1 MKILI
6 VTDAWHPQVNGVVT
20 TLSNVTKELIK
31 AGHQV
36 DIVEPSLFKSIP
48 LVGYSEIKI
57 AIETNQLKKYI
68 LNETYDCIHIS
79 TEGPLG
85 LRARIL
91 CRKYKKKFT
100 TAIHTKFAEYLK
112 ARINFPIEIT
122 YSYLKWFHGG
132 AINTLVNTTSQ
143 KDELIQRG
151 FKNLKTWGR
160 AIDLDIFKPRTSPVD
175 YDYLLYVGRVSHEKS
190 IQDFLKIKSHLK
202 KVVIGKGP
210 QLSQLKSK
218 YPDALFLGYK
228 YKEDLAQWYSGASCF
243 VFPSKTDTYGIVM
256 IESLASGTPV
266 AAYPVTGPIDI
277 IQNNLNGYLSD
288 DLEYAIQKAI
298 KVSSNSCVSF
308 AKKHSWKKVT
318 NQFLE
323 VLTPQRNKKDIAA

>member
-20 TLSNVTKELIK
+20 TLSNINKELIK

-48 LVGYSEIKI
+48 LIGYSEIKI

-85 LRARIL
+85 FKARIL
-91 CRKYKKKFT
+91 CRKHKKEFT
-100 TAIHTKFAEYLK
+100 TAIHTKFPEYLK

-132 AINTLVNTTSQ
+132 AINTLVNTISQ
-143 KDELIQRG
+143 KDELVQRG
-151 FKNLKTWGR
+151 FNNLKTWGR
-160 AIDLDIFKPRTSPVD
+160 AIDLDIFRPRSSPVD

-190 IQDFLKIKSHLK
+190 IEDFLEIKSNLK

-210 QLSQLKSK
+210 QLSQLKKK

-228 YKEDLAQWYSGASCF
+228 YKDDLAQWYSGASCF
-243 VFPSKTDTYGIVM
+243 VFPSKSDTYGIVM
-256 IESLASGTPV
+256 IESLACGTPV
-266 AAYPVTGPIDI
+266 AAYPVTGPIDV
-277 IQNNLNGYLSD
+277 IQNNLNGYLSE

-298 KVSSNSCVSF
+298 KVTSNSCVSF

-323 VLTPQRNKKDIAA
+323 TLTPQRNKKDIAA

>member
-31 AGHQV
+31 AGHEV

-48 LVGYSEIKI
+48 LIGYSEIKI

-68 LNETYDCIHIS
+68 LNETYDFIHIS

-85 LRARIL
+85 FRARAL
-91 CRKYKKKFT
+91 CRKHKILFT
-100 TAIHTKFAEYLK
+100 TAIHTKFPEYLK
-112 ARINFPIEIT
+112 ARINLPIEIT
-122 YSYLKWFHGG
+122 YSYLKWFHS
-132 AINTLVNTTSQ
+132 AATNTLVNTISQ

-151 FKNLKTWGR
+151 FKNLKTWSR
-160 AIDLDIFKPRTSPVD
+160 AIDLDIFKPRSSPVD
-175 YDYLLYVGRVSHEKS
+175 YDYLLYVGRVSYEKS
-190 IQDFLKIKSHLK
+190 IEDFLKIKSHLK

-210 QLSQLKSK
+210 QLSELERK
-218 YPDALFLGYK
+218 YPEVLFLGYK
-228 YKEDLAQWYSGASCF
+228 YKDDLAQWYSGASCF
-243 VFPSKTDTYGIVM
+243 VFPSKTDTFGIVM
-256 IESLASGTPV
+256 IESLACGTPV
-266 AAYPVTGPIDI
+266 AAYPVTGPIDL

-298 KVSSNSCVSF
+298 KVSSKSCVSF

-323 VLTPQRNKKDIAA
+323 VITPQRNKKDIAA

>member
-48 LVGYSEIKI
+48 LIGYSEIKI

-68 LNETYDCIHIS
+68 LNETYDYIHIS

-85 LRARIL
+85 LKARIL
-91 CRKYKKKFT
+91 CRKHKKKFT
-100 TAIHTKFAEYLK
+100 SAIHTKFPEYLK

-122 YSYLKWFHGG
+122 YSYLKWFHNG
-132 AINTLVNTTSQ
+132 AAITLVNTISQ

-151 FKNLKTWGR
+151 FKNLKTWSR

-175 YDYLLYVGRVSHEKS
+175 YDYLLYVGRVSIEKS
-190 IQDFLKIKSHLK
+190 IEDFLKIKSNLR

-210 QLSQLKSK
+210 QLSELKRK
-218 YPDALFLGYK
+218 YPDAIFLGYK

-256 IESLASGTPV
+256 IESLACGTPV
-266 AAYPVTGPIDI
+266 AAYPVTGPIDV

-288 DLEYAIQKAI
+288 DLEYAVQKAI
-298 KVSSNSCVSF
+298 KVNSNSCVSF

-323 VLTPQRNKKDIAA
+323 ALTPNRNNKDIAA

>member
-20 TLSNVTKELIK
+20 TLSNINKELIK

-85 LRARIL
+85 FKARIL
-91 CRKYKKKFT
+91 CRKHKKEFT
-100 TAIHTKFAEYLK
+100 TAIHTKFPEYLK

-132 AINTLVNTTSQ
+132 AINTLVNTISQ
-143 KDELIQRG
+143 KDELVQRG
-151 FKNLKTWGR
+151 FNNLKTWGR
-160 AIDLDIFKPRTSPVD
+160 AIDLDIFRPRSSPVD

-190 IQDFLKIKSHLK
+190 IEDFLEIKSNLK

-210 QLSQLKSK
+210 QLSQLKKK

-228 YKEDLAQWYSGASCF
+228 YKDDLAQWYSGASCF
-243 VFPSKTDTYGIVM
+243 VFPSKSDTYGIVM
-256 IESLASGTPV
+256 IESLACGTPV
-266 AAYPVTGPIDI
+266 AAYPVTGPIDV
-277 IQNNLNGYLSD
+277 IQNNLNGYLSE

-298 KVSSNSCVSF
+298 KVTSNSCVSF

-323 VLTPQRNKKDIAA
+323 TLTPQRNKKDIAA

>member
-1 MKILI
+1 M
-6 VTDAWHPQVNGVVT
+6 
-20 TLSNVTKELIK
+20 
-31 AGHQV
+31 
-36 DIVEPSLFKSIP
+36 
-48 LVGYSEIKI
+48 
-57 AIETNQLKKYI
+57 
-68 LNETYDCIHIS
+68 
-79 TEGPLG
+79 
-85 LRARIL
+85 
-91 CRKYKKKFT
+91 
-100 TAIHTKFAEYLK
+100 
-112 ARINFPIEIT
+112 
-122 YSYLKWFHGG
+122 
-132 AINTLVNTTSQ
+132 
-143 KDELIQRG
+143 
-151 FKNLKTWGR
+151 
-160 AIDLDIFKPRTSPVD
+160 
-175 YDYLLYVGRVSHEKS
+175 LYVGRVSHEKS
-190 IQDFLKIKSHLK
+190 IEDFLKIKSHLK

>member
-20 TLSNVTKELIK
+20 TLFNVIKELTK

-68 LNETYDCIHIS
+68 LNETYDCIHIA

-85 LRARIL
+85 LRARML
-91 CRKYKKKFT
+91 CRKHKKKFT
-100 TAIHTKFAEYLK
+100 TAMHTKFAEYLR

-122 YSYLKWFHGG
+122 YSYLKWFHSG
-132 AINTLVNTTSQ
+132 ATITLVNTSSQ

-151 FKNLKTWGR
+151 FKNLKTWSR

-190 IQDFLKIKSHLK
+190 IEDFLKIKSHLK

-210 QLSQLKSK
+210 QLSQLKNK
-218 YPDALFLGYK
+218 YPDAVFLGYK

-256 IESLASGTPV
+256 IESLACGTPI

-298 KVSSNSCVSF
+298 KVNSNSCVSF

-323 VLTPQRNKKDIAA
+323 ALTPQRNKKDIAA

>member
-6 VTDAWHPQVNGVVT
+6 VTDAWHPQINGVVT
-20 TLSNVTKELIK
+20 TLSNVIKELIK

-48 LVGYSEIKI
+48 LIGYSEIKI

-68 LNETYDCIHIS
+68 LNETYDCIHIV

-85 LRARIL
+85 LRARML
-91 CRKYKKKFT
+91 CRKHKKEFT
-100 TAIHTKFAEYLK
+100 TAMHTKFAEYLR

-132 AINTLVNTTSQ
+132 ATCTLVNTSSQ

-151 FKNLKTWGR
+151 FKNLKTWSR
-160 AIDLDIFKPRTSPVD
+160 AIDLDIFKPRTPPVD

-190 IQDFLKIKSHLK
+190 IEDFLKIKSHLK

-218 YPDALFLGYK
+218 YPDTLFLGYK
-228 YKEDLAQWYSGASCF
+228 YEEDLAQWYSGASCF

-256 IESLASGTPV
+256 IESLACGTPV
-266 AAYPVTGPIDI
+266 AAYPVTGPIDV

-288 DLEYAIQKAI
+288 DLEYAVQKAI
-298 KVSSNSCVSF
+298 KVNSNSCVSF

-323 VLTPQRNKKDIAA
+323 ALNPNRNIKDIAV